1 MTPSPISVSFKL
13 DDGREISLETGR
25 MARQADGSV
34 VVRMGNAML
43 LATVVANQEP
53 KPGQSFFPLTVDYQ
67 EKFASAGRIPGS
79 FFKREGRLSDYEVL
93 ISRLIDRAL
102 RPLFP
107 DDYLC
112 EVQVLV
118 TLISS
123 DAEVMPDSLACLAA
137 SAALAVSDVPI
148 QEIISEVRVA
158 RINGEYV
165 INPYRSQLANADM
178 DFIIAATEKNIMM
191 VEGESKECQEADVVK
206 AIELGHA
213 AIRAQI
219 KAQAELRDKKGV
231 TGKREYTK
239 PYTNEALAAFIAT
252 QVSDKIL
259 AVAKGA
265 MGKHERGDAFKAI
278 RTEFETKIAPNEAGA
293 IMLEGYEHE
302 LKSEDLALL
311 GGIFHDLEKEI
322 IRNMMLNERTRLDGR
337 ALDVVRPL
345 TIETDVLP
353 SPHGSALFTRGETQ
367 SLTTVTLG
375 TKDDELLIESAATSD
390 YTKFILH
397 YNFPPFST
405 GEIKPMRGPG
415 RREVGHGNLAKR
427 SLAQMMPSGE
437 GWPYTT
443 RVVSDILE
451 SNGSSSMAT
460 VCAGSLALMDAGV
473 PMPKHVS
480 GVAMGLISGKD
491 GKFAILTD
499 ILGDEDHLGDMDF
512 KVTGTR
518 DGICGIQM
526 DIKVDGLSMDIMMQA
541 LEQARR
547 GRLHILDAMYAV
559 MPAARAELKPHA
571 PRIEQINIDR
581 EFIGAV
587 IGPGGKVIQEIQ
599 RETGTTISIEEVNDR
614 GEVKVFSANK
624 EGIDKA
630 MAWIK
635 SIVAVP
641 EIGETYEGTV
651 KGIQSFGA
659 FVEFLPGKQ
668 GLLHISEVSWS
679 RLDSLE
685 GVLKEGDKIK
695 VKLIGT
701 DPKTGKLR
709 LSRKVLMPKP
719 EGYVEPEKRE
729 RSDRGDRPE
738 RGDRGPRR
746 EGGDRDRKH
755 GGERRDNRGPREDR
769 PRREHHNN
777 GDAQQPQQEQ
787 PQAQQPDADD
797 ADLAL

>member
-1 MTPSPISVSFKL
+1 MIPNPISVSYKL
-13 DDGREISLETGR
+13 DDGREITIETGK

-34 VVRMGNAML
+34 VVRMGNCMI
-43 LATVVANQEP
+43 LATVVANKDP
-53 KPGQSFFPLTVDYQ
+53 KPGQSFFPLSVDYQ

-79 FFKREGRLSDYEVL
+79 FFKREARLNDYEIL

-123 DAEVMPDSLACLAA
+123 DPEIMPDTLACLAA

-165 INPYRSQLANADM
+165 INPTRSQVVDADIN
-178 DFIIAATEKNIMM
+178 IIVAATDKNIMM
-191 VEGESKECQEADVVK
+191 VEGEGKECEEAGLLK
-206 AIELGHA
+206 AIEIGHA
-213 AIRAQI
+213 AIHRQV
-219 KAQAELRDKKGV
+219 KLQEELRDKAGV

-239 PYTNEALAAFIAT
+239 PYTNPELEAEIETYAKDRIY
-252 QVSDKIL
+252 Q
-259 AVAKGA
+259 VAKGA
-265 MGKHERGDAFKAI
+265 LPKHDRGDAFK
-278 RTEFETKIAPNEAGA
+278 KIKEEYLAQFVAGS
-293 IMLEGYEHE
+293 EKE
-302 LKSEDLALL
+302 LKPEDAALV
-311 GGIFHDLEKEI
+311 GMYFHDLEKKI
-322 IRNMMLNERTRLDGR
+322 IRNMMLDERVRLDGR
-337 ALDVVRPL
+337 GLEDVRVL
-345 TIETDVLP
+345 TMETDLLP

-375 TKDDELLIESAATSD
+375 TTQDELLLETAQTSD
-390 YTKFILH
+390 YLKFILH

-405 GEIKPMRGPG
+405 GEIKMMRGPG
-415 RREVGHGNLAKR
+415 RREVGHGNLAMR
-427 SLAQMMPSGE
+427 SLKQMMPKDDY
-437 GWPYTT
+437 PYTV

-473 PMPKHVS
+473 PLPKHVS
-480 GVAMGLISGKD
+480 GVAMGLISGENK
-491 GKFAILTD
+491 KFAILTD

-526 DIKVDGLSMDIMMQA
+526 DIKVDGLSMEVMMQA

-547 GRLHILDAMYAV
+547 GRLYILEAMYKAV
-559 MPAARAELKPHA
+559 PEYRAELKPHA
-571 PRIEQINIDR
+571 PRIEQLNIDR

-599 RETGTTISIEEVNDR
+599 RETGTTINIEEV
-614 GEVKVFSANK
+614 GEQGIIKVFAANK
-624 EGIDKA
+624 ENIDKA

-635 SIVAVP
+635 GIVLVP
-641 EIGETYEGTV
+641 EIGAEYEGTV
-651 KGIQSFGA
+651 KSIMPFGA

-668 GLLHISEVSWS
+668 GLLHISEVSWK

-685 GVLKEGDKIK
+685 GVLKEGDKVKIK
-695 VKLIGT
+695 LVGT

-709 LSRKVLMPKP
+709 LSRKVLMSKP

-729 RSDRGDRPE
+729 RSDRGDRGDRRGND
-738 RGDRGPRR
+738 RGDRRS
-746 EGGDRDRKH
+746 GGDRKE
-755 GGERRDNRGPREDR
+755 GGERRHGGDR
-769 PRREHHNN
+769 PKQEHSNN
-777 GDAQQPQQEQ
+777 GGEQVKEEVQPQQEQ
-787 PQAQQPDADD
+787 SSASDD